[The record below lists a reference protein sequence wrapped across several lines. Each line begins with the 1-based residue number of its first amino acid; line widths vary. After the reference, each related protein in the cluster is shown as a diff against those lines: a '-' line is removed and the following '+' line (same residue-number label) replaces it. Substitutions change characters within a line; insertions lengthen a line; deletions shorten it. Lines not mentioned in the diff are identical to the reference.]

1 MSARLQSAH
10 ESNTYKPSASYY
22 TGWHEFCCSLSI
34 NVCVALQ
41 LRQRGSMR
49 PSMMRPVIV
58 DARVSL
64 RREPRRWRA
73 LILLL
78 ALSAL
83 AGFIG
88 SLASPG
94 MSESASAWYEALR
107 KPDWTPPNALFSV
120 AWTILYALMAVAAW
134 LVWRDRHRDLVRP
147 ALGLYAVQLGLNA
160 SWSLAYFGLRSPG
173 TGLVVIIAL
182 LIVLGLTIR
191 AFARLNR
198 IAAAL
203 LAPYFAWVL
212 FAAALNASIWWMNR

>member
-1 MSARLQSAH
+1 
-10 ESNTYKPSASYY
+10 
-22 TGWHEFCCSLSI
+22 
-34 NVCVALQ
+34 
-41 LRQRGSMR
+41 MR

-58 DARVSL
+58 DHRVSL

-73 LILLL
+73 LVLLL

-94 MSESASAWYEALR
+94 MSESAAAWYAALR
-107 KPDWTPPNALFSV
+107 KPAWTPPEALFSIIWPV
-120 AWTILYALMAVAAW
+120 LYVLIAVAAW
-134 LVWRDRHRDLVRP
+134 LVWCDRHRELVRP
-147 ALGLYAVQLGLNA
+147 ALGLYALQLALNA
-160 SWSLAYFGLRSPG
+160 AWSLAYFGLRSPG
-173 TGLVVIIAL
+173 AGLLVIVGLLVAL
-182 LIVLGLTIR
+182 GFTMR
-191 AFARLNR
+191 AFARVNR